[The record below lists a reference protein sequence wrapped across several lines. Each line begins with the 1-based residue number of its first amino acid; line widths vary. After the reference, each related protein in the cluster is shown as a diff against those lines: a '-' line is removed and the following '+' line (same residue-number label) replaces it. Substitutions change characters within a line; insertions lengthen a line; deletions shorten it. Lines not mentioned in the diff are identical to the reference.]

1 MNYIMWWSISQS
13 KVVKSLLLLRYQYAP
28 YADEMYLRN
37 HPNVGKTPEIHGD
50 FKDGFPYWPSW
61 SNSIKEIRSFSG
73 RKNLY
78 PEIHMSFINNLCL
91 LAKTPYFKRKDFLC
105 HLQGTGP
112 PGPYEKVD
120 QPMKP

>member
-50 FKDGFPYWPSW
+50 FKDGFPY
-61 SNSIKEIRSFSG
+61 
-73 RKNLY
+73 
-78 PEIHMSFINNLCL
+78 
-91 LAKTPYFKRKDFLC
+91 
-105 HLQGTGP
+105 
-112 PGPYEKVD
+112 
-120 QPMKP
+120 